1 MNKYFSNQM
10 MFQNNMMNNNN
21 FINNQNMQN
30 NNMFL
35 VYNML
40 LNNLKNN
47 SQQNNNNINSKDSN
61 SNTTPLKELKNMP
74 MIGLKNIGQTCYM
87 NSVLQ
92 CFSNLFYITD
102 YFLNP
107 SKKDI
112 IDLTKINS
120 NSDKKTLSMAYRD
133 LLTELWKGKPNISIS
148 PYEFKNILGE
158 LNPLFKDKN
167 ASDSKDLACY
177 LIMQLHTELNLLD
190 PSLNKNEGI
199 TTNPD
204 NVIVNHYDS
213 KQVLNYF
220 LNDFLMNQNS
230 IITQYFYGFN
240 QGMFEC
246 QNCKMNKNMI
256 KGVNTGNIKYNYEN
270 FFYLEF
276 PLDEVRKY
284 VMSTNNYIAINMG
297 MNYQNIKEVNLYD
310 CFNYYQAQNVIVG
323 YCEKCGL
330 DNAKITMKNQI
341 YSPPN
346 ILMIV
351 FNRGQG
357 LQYNI
362 KINFDEL
369 LDLRKIIMNNNQIYE
384 LQSVIK
390 HLGDNSASGHFIAY
404 CRSPLPNCH
413 NLWFCYND
421 ETVVQVNNWKDIT
434 ETGVTY
440 ILFYQLKTNN

>member
-1 MNKYFSNQM
+1 ML
-10 MFQNNMMNNNN
+10 
-21 FINNQNMQN
+21 N

-35 VYNML
+35 AFNMF

-47 SQQNNNNINSKDSN
+47 SQINNAKESQQNNNNINSKDSN
-61 SNTTPLKELKNMP
+61 SNITSLNELKNMP

-112 IDLTKINS
+112 IDITKTI
-120 NSDKKTLSMAYRD
+120 SDSKKENTLSIAYRD
-133 LLTELWKGKPNISIS
+133 LLDKLWKGMPNISIS
-148 PYEFKNILGE
+148 PYEFKNTLGE
-158 LNPLFKDKN
+158 LNPLFKEKN
-167 ASDSKDLACY
+167 AGDSKDLACY
-177 LIMQLHTELNLLD
+177 LIMQLHTELNLKD
-190 PSLNKNEGI
+190 SSLNKDTNFTI
-199 TTNPD
+199 NPD

-213 KQVLNYF
+213 KQVFNYF

-246 QNCKMNKNMI
+246 QNCKMNNMI
-256 KGVNTGNIKYNYEN
+256 KGINTGNIKYNYES
-270 FFYLEF
+270 FFYLDF

-284 VMSTNNYIAINMG
+284 VMSTNNYIALNMG
-297 MNYQNIKEVNLYD
+297 MNYQNIKEVNLYN
-310 CFNYYQAQNVIVG
+310 CFNYYQAQNEIVG

-330 DNAKITMKNQI
+330 DNVKITMKNQI
-341 YSPPN
+341 YSPPY
-346 ILMIV
+346 ILMII

-369 LDLRKIIMNNNQIYE
+369 LDLRKMIMNNDQIYE

-404 CRSPLPNCH
+404 CRSPLPNFH
-413 NLWFCYND
+413 SLWFCYND

-440 ILFYQLKTNN
+440 ILFYQLKKKQLK